1 MPFSVVSGSAPSWRV
16 SAQPL
21 MAVRGVRSSWETEEI
36 KSFFICSAA
45 PSSPAMSLMASTS
58 WPISS
63 SLALSM
69 RTAKSPWAICR
80 ALWLSWRTGT
90 KMERM
95 K

>member
-1 MPFSVVSGSAPSWRV
+1 MVSGSAPSWRV